1 MKKGDVGMAK
11 HFSILCTLRGVWLN
25 FYTHAAGKI
34 LHLLYRKEMAYTLQ
48 PSFCKADYRP
58 VSVQCLNSTQDS
70 TILLMVLEE
79 VM

>member
-1 MKKGDVGMAK
+1 M
-11 HFSILCTLRGVWLN
+11 
-25 FYTHAAGKI
+25 AGKV

-48 PSFCKADYRP
+48 LPFCKAGYRP

-70 TILLMVLEE
+70 TICMMVLEA